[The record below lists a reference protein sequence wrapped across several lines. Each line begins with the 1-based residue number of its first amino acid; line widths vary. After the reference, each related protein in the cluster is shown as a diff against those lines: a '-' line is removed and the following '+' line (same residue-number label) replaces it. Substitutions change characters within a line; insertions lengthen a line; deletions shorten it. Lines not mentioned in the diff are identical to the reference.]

1 MRIFT
6 SINSG
11 IDADGPHAGG
21 ITITITIIIF
31 TTITRGPNVDVTKA
45 MSTLKNQINQNLS
58 KTAPLSTRCLKI
70 TEKVSFNIASEASF
84 WKPEACGQ
92 TVLQDRSI
100 LIGQNLAESTKI
112 EKFKWDILSD
122 FQTLSNQ

>member
-45 MSTLKNQINQNLS
+45 MSTLKNP
-58 KTAPLSTRCLKI
+58 K
-70 TEKVSFNIASEASF
+70 
-84 WKPEACGQ
+84 
-92 TVLQDRSI
+92 
-100 LIGQNLAESTKI
+100 
-112 EKFKWDILSD
+112 
-122 FQTLSNQ
+122 

>member
-45 MSTLKNQINQNLS
+45 MSTLKNEINHIYNPS
-58 KTAPLSTRCLKI
+58 KTASYFTI
-70 TEKVSFNIASEASF
+70 
-84 WKPEACGQ
+84 
-92 TVLQDRSI
+92 
-100 LIGQNLAESTKI
+100 
-112 EKFKWDILSD
+112 
-122 FQTLSNQ
+122 

>member
-45 MSTLKNQINQNLS
+45 MSTLKKPAINQNPS
-58 KTAPLSTRCLKI
+58 KTASLSTL
-70 TEKVSFNIASEASF
+70 
-84 WKPEACGQ
+84 PH
-92 TVLQDRSI
+92 
-100 LIGQNLAESTKI
+100 
-112 EKFKWDILSD
+112 
-122 FQTLSNQ
+122 

>member
-45 MSTLKNQINQNLS
+45 MSTLKKPNKSKPIKNRTAIYTVFENHRKSLIQHCERSELS
-58 KTAPLSTRCLKI
+58 LYF
-70 TEKVSFNIASEASF
+70 E
-84 WKPEACGQ
+84 
-92 TVLQDRSI
+92 
-100 LIGQNLAESTKI
+100 
-112 EKFKWDILSD
+112 
-122 FQTLSNQ
+122 